1 MSRLRR
7 YYGSGKLYFVTNVT
21 FQRKR
26 ILVEH
31 ADLLHHALTNVKER
45 LRFEI
50 IAHVILP
57 DHFHAIIDPGEYD
70 LSNLLQRIKQSFS
83 MDYRQ
88 RTGASGRVWQLRF
101 WDHIIRDQDDMNKHI
116 DYIHYNPVKMVSFT
130 APLIMHIPQ
139 SMITIA
145 RDTIREIGQQQ
156 ILRSSPM
163 ISGNEVADL
172 DLVKSS
178 ARALDLRLQLNDN
191 VRMSFDNGNVKRQG
205 A

>member
-1 MSRLRR
+1 M
-7 YYGSGKLYFVTNVT
+7 
-21 FQRKR
+21 
-26 ILVEH
+26 
-31 ADLLHHALTNVKER
+31 
-45 LRFEI
+45 
-50 IAHVILP
+50 
-57 DHFHAIIDPGEYD
+57 
-70 LSNLLQRIKQSFS
+70 
-83 MDYRQ
+83 
-88 RTGASGRVWQLRF
+88 VW
-101 WDHIIRDQDDMNKHI
+101 
-116 DYIHYNPVKMVSFT
+116 FT